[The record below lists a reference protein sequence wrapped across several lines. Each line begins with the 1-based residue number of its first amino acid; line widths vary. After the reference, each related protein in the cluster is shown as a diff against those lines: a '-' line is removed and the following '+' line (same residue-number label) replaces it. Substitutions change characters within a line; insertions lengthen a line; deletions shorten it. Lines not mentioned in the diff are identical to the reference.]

1 MEAAKTLSAV
11 AQSWESAL
19 ATSLS
24 RGAASVDTLL
34 IVQRNPLAARSLR
47 RYLRPYF
54 CGVEIA
60 VTREEAERFLQEDS
74 RFTHLLCGDDL
85 GSSEP
90 RGLEL
95 IVSWRRSH
103 PRIKRAVL
111 ATATEVKW
119 RIPVGVDAVFEK
131 PAEPSQLLEF
141 LGVSEQCS
149 EVPSHVS

>member
-1 MEAAKTLSAV
+1 MEAAKTLAGV
-11 AQSWESAL
+11 AESWEMAL
-19 ATSLS
+19 AKGSNREAS
-24 RGAASVDTLL
+24 SVDTLL

-54 CGVEIA
+54 RGVEVA
-60 VTREEAERFLQEDS
+60 VTRQEAEEFLLEDS

-90 RGLEL
+90 RGVEL

-103 PRIKRAVL
+103 PKIKRAVL
-111 ATATEVKW
+111 ATASEVKW
-119 RIPVGVDAVFEK
+119 GVPAGVDAVFEK

-149 EVPSHVS
+149 ATLDHVS